1 MFSLVKF
8 FRGFVYAGK
17 GIMTAVREERNVR
30 FHLCAAVSVYLFSL
44 FYDFD
49 AVRYAI
55 LTLTVALVIALELA
69 NTAIE
74 RAVAKPDAAHDAFA
88 GAAKDVAAGAV
99 LVAAIGAVLVGVCLF
114 ADAAALRRVAGFF
127 VRPWPLVGLVAYL
140 GGCTVF
146 VFRRT

>member
-1 MFSLVKF
+1 MSSIFKF
-8 FRGFVYAGK
+8 FRGFGYAGK
-17 GIMTAVREERNVR
+17 GIVTAVREERNVR
-30 FHLCAAVSVYLFSL
+30 FHLCAAVSVGLFSL

-49 AVRYAI
+49 AVRYAV
-55 LTLTVALVIALELA
+55 LALVVALVIALELA

-114 ADAAALRRVAGFF
+114 ADAAALRRAAAFF
-127 VRPWPLVGLVAYL
+127 AHPLPLVGLAVYLAACVA
-140 GGCTVF
+140 F
-146 VFRRT
+146 VFRLP